1 VLFIDYAQRIT
12 VPGADRITE
21 VATIARG
28 LKNLARNLH
37 IPVVSLAQVKAAVDT
52 RPDKRPTAGDLA
64 NSDELTREAARLFAE
79 RGFHGTSM
87 DALAQ
92 ALGVQKGSLYS
103 LTGSKQEL
111 LFETMRGGADAFHAA
126 LDAVPED
133 ASAIERVCYALRGH
147 LRVVAE
153 QLDVATVF
161 TREWRYLEGE
171 HRDEI
176 VAERR
181 RYEERWRE
189 LFRDGVER
197 GELRADLKPSDAALL
212 VLSAANWAYTWLQPG
227 VDTGALAD
235 RFTAIVVDGIGG
247 YATPA

>member
-1 VLFIDYAQRIT
+1 M
-12 VPGADRITE
+12 
-21 VATIARG
+21 ATR
-28 LKNLARNLH
+28 R
-37 IPVVSLAQVKAAVDT
+37 
-52 RPDKRPTAGDLA
+52 
-64 NSDELTREAARLFAE
+64 DELTREAARLFAE
-79 RGFHGTSM
+79 RGYHGTSM

-111 LFETMRGGADAFHAA
+111 LYQTMREGARAFHAA
-126 LDAVPED
+126 LDAVPDD
-133 ASAIERVCYALRGH
+133 AAAVERVRLALRGH

-171 HRDEI
+171 HRAEI

-181 RYEERWRE
+181 RYEERWRA
-189 LFRDGVER
+189 LFREGVES
-197 GELRADLKPSDAALL
+197 GGLRTDLDSG
-212 VLSAANWAYTWLQPG
+212 VLSAANWAYTWLEPAR
-227 VDTGALAD
+227 DTDELAD
-235 RFTAIVVDGIGG
+235 RFMAILVDGIRG